1 MLSFSLFPFSF
12 FVPSSAVPF
21 VWVTLSIT
29 LGVQSLVAVGWT
41 HWGRESLAMQFPMGP
56 SADPDS
62 VLQMVGTVCHLGLRA
77 QVSSLGRTP

>member
-1 MLSFSLFPFSF
+1 M
-12 FVPSSAVPF
+12 
-21 VWVTLSIT
+21 
-29 LGVQSLVAVGWT
+29 AVGWT